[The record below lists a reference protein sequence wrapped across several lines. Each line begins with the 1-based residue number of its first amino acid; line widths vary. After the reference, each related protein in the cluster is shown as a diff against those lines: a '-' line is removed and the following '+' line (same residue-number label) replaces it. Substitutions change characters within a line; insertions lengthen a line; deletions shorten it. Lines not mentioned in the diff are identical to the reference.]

1 MNIFILVQFMFESL
15 SVFYTAVFVFL
26 FFFLLQV
33 ITTVT
38 GSQASFILVLK
49 NVYFSQKFIAN

>member
-15 SVFYTAVFVFL
+15 SVFYTAVCF